1 MSKRTFVYVYAVALI
16 VGGICQN
23 SLAQAEDRFDIGR
36 FAIEGNTLLPAARI
50 EELVAPF
57 SGKQKVFGDVQHA
70 LEALENAYHAAGF
83 NTVQVFVPEQE
94 LNGGVVRLVVTE
106 SVIGKVT
113 VTGNKSFSEANV
125 RASLPALKEGAV
137 PNARVLSENIQLSN
151 ENPAKQLEVTLGAGQ
166 DAKKIDAKVAVTE
179 EKPQKFYATLDNT
192 GNDASGKYR
201 LGFAYQN
208 ANLFDLDHVL
218 TLAYTTSPDKPEGVK
233 VNIYSFAYRLPL
245 YSLGDSIDVVYGN
258 SDVNTPSV
266 QATGFG
272 LAGKGEVTSL
282 RFNHYF
288 PRKGEYSS
296 KLVFGFDYKYFN
308 ARCSINGIP
317 QSFDPPTPAIPNCI
331 PYTTR
336 PLSATYSGQW
346 QAAGML
352 ADYYAGI
359 SYNFPLGS
367 DYLFPTTGVSDRYS
381 LIANRPADDHFSILR
396 FGGSYTAAVLTD
408 WQARLAFS
416 GQYTN
421 NGLVAGEQF
430 SLAGATAVRGF
441 AERAVVADTGHLV
454 NLEAYSPE
462 LATGLKLPG
471 NLRGILF
478 YDFARGHN
486 NDAALATPGSFG
498 IASGGLGLR
507 YNLQKDL
514 ILRVDL
520 AEVLKTSQ
528 PASENRGDWFGHVNM
543 SYSF

>member
-1 MSKRTFVYVYAVALI
+1 MNKQTLVLAVVLI

-23 SLAQAEDRFDIGR
+23 ALAQADDRFDIGR
-36 FAIEGNTLLPAARI
+36 FAIEGNTLLPATRV

-57 SGKQKVFGDVQHA
+57 SGRQKVYGDVQHA
-70 LEALENAYHAAGF
+70 LEALESAYRSAGYG
-83 NTVQVFVPEQE
+83 TVKVSVPEQE
-94 LNGGVVRLVVTE
+94 LTGGVVRLVVTE

-113 VTGNKSFSEANV
+113 VTGNKHFSEANV
-125 RASLPALKEGAV
+125 RNALPALKEGAV
-137 PNARVLSENIQLSN
+137 PNARELSENIQLSN
-151 ENPAKQLEVTLGAGQ
+151 ENPAKQLEVTLGVGQ

-179 EKPQKFYATLDNT
+179 DKPQRFFATLDNT
-192 GNDASGKYR
+192 GNPSSGRYR

-218 TLAYTTSPDKPEGVK
+218 TMAYTTSPDKPEGVK
-233 VNIYSFAYRLPL
+233 VNIYSIAYRVPL
-245 YSLGDSIDVVYGN
+245 YAYGDSIDVVYGN

-288 PRKGEYSS
+288 PRQGEYSA
-296 KLVFGFDYKYFN
+296 KLALGFDYKYFN
-308 ARCSINGIP
+308 TRCSINGLP
-317 QSFDPPTPAIPNCI
+317 QAIDPPTPALSSCT

-336 PLSATYSGQW
+336 PLSATYSGQL
-346 QAAGML
+346 QSAGML
-352 ADYYAGI
+352 MDYYVGI
-359 SYNFPLGS
+359 AYNLPLGS
-367 DYLFPTTGVSDRYS
+367 EYLFRGGYDSYS
-381 LIANRPADDHFSILR
+381 LIANRPADDHFTILR
-396 FGGSYTAAVLTD
+396 LGGSYMTAVLTD

-416 GQYTN
+416 SQFTN
-421 NGLVAGEQF
+421 DGLVAGEQF
-430 SLAGATAVRGF
+430 SLAGSTAVRGF
-441 AERAVVADTGHLV
+441 GERAVTADNGHLV

-462 LATGLKLPG
+462 LAPGLKLPG

-486 NDAALATPGSFG
+486 NGAQAPASSSFG

-514 ILRVDL
+514 ILRADL
-520 AEVLKTSQ
+520 AEVLKAG
-528 PASENRGDWFGHVNM
+528 PAGTESRGDWFGHINVT
-543 SYSF
+543 YSF